1 MAIKAKVL
9 STRLDNLTGHD
20 RLVIKAE
27 ITIQVL
33 LNVFEPDVM
42 NIHKSLDQGMEIFF
56 DAQPRSGKID
66 LEKGRRNMFVEPNSI
81 KLS

>member
-1 MAIKAKVL
+1 
-9 STRLDNLTGHD
+9 
-20 RLVIKAE
+20 
-27 ITIQVL
+27 
-33 LNVFEPDVM
+33 M

-56 DAQPRSGKID
+56 DAQPGSGKID